1 MTKILGTGL
10 SGLVG
15 SRIVELLEDRIE
27 FDFSEV
33 DITDKDKITSRIRD
47 SRALIVLHLAAK
59 TDVDACEKDKAQGK
73 RGPAWQVN
81 VIGTQN
87 VALAAQLSGKKMIY
101 ISTDFVFDGN
111 PKDFRG
117 YTEEDPPEPI
127 NWYGKTKYEGE
138 FIVRSLKTP
147 FLIVRLAYPYRV
159 SFQTPDFVRTIINR
173 LKGRE
178 RVNGVTDHMFTPTF
192 IDDIAEALRVLVEQ
206 NETGIYH
213 VVGSQFLSPYKAAEI
228 ICQKFGFDE
237 SLISATTRE
246 EYFKNRAPRP
256 EKLALLNDKIKKLG
270 VRMRTFEEGLDE
282 FQESD
287 TIRH

>member
-1 MTKILGTGL
+1 MKILGTGL

-15 SRIVELLEDRIE
+15 SRIVELLEDKIE
-27 FDFSEV
+27 FDFSEIDV
-33 DITDKDKITSRIRD
+33 TDKDKITSKIRD
-47 SRALIVLHLAAK
+47 SKALIVLHLAAK
-59 TDVDACEKDKAQGK
+59 TDVDGCEKDKAQGK
-73 RGPAWQVN
+73 KGPAWQVN
-81 VIGTQN
+81 VIGAQN
-87 VALAAQLSGKKMIY
+87 VALAAQLSGKKLIY
-101 ISTDFVFDGN
+101 ISTDFVFDGS
-111 PKDFRG
+111 PKDIRG
-117 YTEEDPPEPI
+117 YTEEDSPDPI

-138 FIVRSLKTP
+138 LIVQSLKTP

-159 SFQTPDFVRTIINR
+159 SFQRLDFVRTIINR
-173 LKGRE
+173 LATRE
-178 RVNGVTDHMFTPTF
+178 TVHAVIDHMFTPTF

-206 NETGIYH
+206 NETGIFH
-213 VVGSQFLSPYKAAEI
+213 VVGSQFLTPYKAAQI

-246 EYFKNRAPRP
+246 EYFKDRAPRP

-270 VRMRTFEEGLDE
+270 VRMRTFDEGLDE